1 MIAMQ
6 KRCRIKRAKAKSS
19 NKIINKQANMYVHD
33 MDSTTITIIG
43 ASAATVSAVASI
55 INLINSKIE
64 FRKMREKLQKD

>member
-1 MIAMQ
+1 
-6 KRCRIKRAKAKSS
+6 
-19 NKIINKQANMYVHD
+19 MYVHV

-43 ASAATVSAVASI
+43 ALAATISAVASI

>member
-1 MIAMQ
+1 
-6 KRCRIKRAKAKSS
+6 
-19 NKIINKQANMYVHD
+19 MYVHD